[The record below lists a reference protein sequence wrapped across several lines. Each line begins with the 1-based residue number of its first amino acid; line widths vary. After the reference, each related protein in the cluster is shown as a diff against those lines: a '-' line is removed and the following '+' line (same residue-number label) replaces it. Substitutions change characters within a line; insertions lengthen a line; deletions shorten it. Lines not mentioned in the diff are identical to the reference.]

1 MVERTIDNMLESTV
15 ERFSRMGLDVAQLDL
30 DVARLRGD
38 LREQALLQVRGSLL
52 LDAVASAEKIE
63 VGPDDLQ
70 AELARLADENGVPL
84 VKIQQ
89 QMRSAEAR
97 SALQSRVREDKA
109 LSLLAE
115 SASVTAG

>member
-1 MVERTIDNMLESTV
+1 VERTIDNMLESTV

-30 DVARLRGD
+30 DLARLRGD

-52 LDAVASAEKIE
+52 LEAVAVAEKIE
-63 VGPDDLQ
+63 VGPEDIQ
-70 AELARLADENGVPL
+70 AELARLAEEAGVPL
-84 VKIQQ
+84 QKVQL

-97 SALQSRVREDKA
+97 AALHSRVREEKA

-115 SASVTAG
+115 AASVTAG